1 MPIPV
6 VCPGCKAAFNVSD
19 KFAGKQGP
27 CPKCKTPINIPKI
40 DPKAPPK
47 EEIKIH
53 APDEA
58 TSGPKGAS
66 GRPVL
71 KPIERSDAKLSPV
84 ISGIVVLTIVAMF
97 AGAWLGGDVVK
108 RPYQPPAE
116 VLVNEAVAAEYQSGV
131 IKAYSIRAVALA
143 LIAVPIIWAGYL
155 ILRDDELAPFRGSAL
170 WYRVGICFAIYMLL
184 WGVYGLIPFEYA
196 SRWYVTAAVAIPLF
210 AIGFATAYFT
220 FEFDPTSATV
230 HLLSFIAVT
239 LLLGLTAGLTMP
251 WSDSLQTL
259 PPAYQSESEEMPIY
273 DSYGQPFNDA
283 AKKIEREKTKKPSPT
298 ATRPATP

>member
-27 CPKCKTPINIPKI
+27 CPKCKTVISIPKI

-47 EEIKIH
+47 EEVKIH
-53 APDEA
+53 APEEA
-58 TSGPKGAS
+58 VSGPKGSS

-84 ISGIVVLTIVAMF
+84 IAGVVVLTIIALFV
-97 AGAWLGGDVVK
+97 GAWLGGDVVK

-116 VLVNEAVAAEYQSGV
+116 VLVNPAVAAEYYSGV
-131 IKAYSIRAVALA
+131 YKAYAIRAVALA
-143 LIAVPIIWAGYL
+143 LIAFPIVWAGYL
-155 ILRDDELAPFRGSAL
+155 ILRDDELAPFMGKAL
-170 WYRVGICFAIYMLL
+170 WYRVGICIGVYLL
-184 WGVYGLIPFEYA
+184 VWGVYGLVPFEYA
-196 SRWYVTAAVAIPLF
+196 SRWYIAAAVAIPL
-210 AIGFATAYFT
+210 IVLGIVTAYFT

-230 HLLSFIAVT
+230 HFASFIAVT

-251 WSDSLQTL
+251 WSDSLKTR
-259 PPAYQSESEEMPIY
+259 PPVIQVSADEVPIY
-273 DSYGQPFNDA
+273 DSYGQPFNEA
-283 AKKIEREKTKKPSPT
+283 AKKLEREKNKKPSPT

>member
-27 CPKCKTPINIPKI
+27 CPKCKTPISIPKI

-84 ISGIVVLTIVAMF
+84 VVGVVVLTIVLMF
-97 AGAWLGGDVVK
+97 VGAWLGGNVVM
-108 RPYQPPAE
+108 RPYTPPAE
-116 VLVNEAVAAEYQSGV
+116 VMVNPAVAAEYHSSLY
-131 IKAYSIRAVALA
+131 KAYAIRGIALA
-143 LIAVPIIWAGYL
+143 VIAFPIVWAGYL
-155 ILRDDELAPFRGSAL
+155 ILRDDELAPFTGAAL
-170 WYRVGICFAIYMLL
+170 WYRVAICFAVYLL
-184 WGVYGLIPFEYA
+184 IWGVYGLIPFEYA
-196 SRWYVTAAVAIPLF
+196 SRWYVTAAIAIPLF
-210 AIGFATAYFT
+210 AIGFAAAYFT

-230 HLLSFIAVT
+230 HFLSFLAVT
-239 LLLGLTAGLTMP
+239 LMLGLTAGLTMP
-251 WSDSLQTL
+251 WSDTLKTL
-259 PPAYQSESEEMPIY
+259 PPLIQEAEQMPIY
-273 DSYGQPFNDA
+273 DSYGQTINEA
-283 AKKIEREKTKKPSPT
+283 AKKIELEKTKKQSPA

>member
-27 CPKCKTPINIPKI
+27 CPKCKTPISIPKI
-40 DPKAPPK
+40 DPKAAPK

-53 APDEA
+53 APEEA

-84 ISGIVVLTIVAMF
+84 ITGIIVLTIVVIF
-97 AGAWLGGDVVK
+97 VGAWLVGDVVK

-116 VLVNEAVAAEYQSGV
+116 VLVNPAVAAEYQSSLY
-131 IKAYSIRAVALA
+131 KAYSIRAVALA
-143 LIAVPIIWAGYL
+143 LIGVPIVWAGYL
-155 ILRDDELAPFRGSAL
+155 VLRDDELAPFTGKPL
-170 WYRVGICFAIYMLL
+170 WYRVGICSSIYLL
-184 WGVYGLIPFEYA
+184 IWGIYGLIPYEFA
-196 SRWYVTAAVAIPLF
+196 SRWYVTAAIAIPLF
-210 AIGFATAYFT
+210 ALGFATAYFT

-230 HLLSFIAVT
+230 HFLSFIAVT

-251 WSDSLQTL
+251 WSDTLQTR
-259 PPAYQSESEEMPIY
+259 PPVILEAAEEVPIY
-273 DSYGQPFNDA
+273 DSYGQPFNEA
-283 AKKIEREKTKKPSPT
+283 AKKIEREKNKKPSPT